1 MLLLARAALGQAP
14 SQLWTEA
21 TIYRDH
27 WGVPHVYAENPQAL
41 AFAFGYAQAED
52 RLETIMR
59 AYRIVT
65 GRAAAVFGPDYAES
79 DAFALKLGHSDL
91 AVHALENAS
100 PLTLDL
106 CEGFAL
112 GINAWIAD
120 HPAQVPDWAD
130 GARPA
135 DVLALM
141 HCYLMSFAP
150 FDLPELFHRP
160 APAYSGNAW
169 ALAPSRTLS
178 GAAVLVLNPH
188 GYHDGPFQWYE
199 AHLTGSQ
206 VNVAGATLC
215 GLPVILQGHN
225 EVLGWALTPNY
236 PDFADIYTM
245 PEGEIRL
252 PPGDPNRMQL
262 QAKLERL
269 LIGRQLMD
277 SRIFFVNTPS
287 GMRQRSVPFRLTAR
301 GPVVG
306 EIGTDPCTF
315 MAGGYADFDT
325 LDQIMAMASA
335 RNLNEFRNA
344 LGMRQLPCFH
354 VVYADRAGN
363 LFYLYNAKMGDKTL
377 PPALARGPEPDPGND
392 GGPLAPHEAP
402 YVWDAPVPA
411 NNPQYTW
418 GELVP
423 LGALP
428 TIVNPEAG
436 FIQACG
442 TPPWGATLNSGI
454 APASIPLWLANE
466 RDTFRAQRARHLL
479 SMGSRSFHEA
489 QAMVYDVLV
498 PFATA
503 AVPQLMQWADSREQF
518 YETAHPDTLHGA
530 DILRSWNFVAETGSS
545 GMTLFNAWWSAY
557 RQLAGPHMP
566 DVILYQEFVSKP
578 PHVERL
584 ALEALSN
591 AAREMRN
598 VHDALDV
605 PWGDVHRMRKGSQ
618 EAPVAGGEAGEP
630 LMVMGDYGTARRKLL
645 PNYGFAYAMAIQFG
659 DMPESVSI
667 LPGGISDD
675 PSSRHFADQLKLFSE
690 RRFKVNYFLDKDVQ
704 RYAERAF
711 GRRPTLRPIGMQGVF
726 GIDAREPVSVHLE
739 CSPNAPAPMPDGMAP
754 FTIFVTPV
762 LDRVHAAVTM
772 DAAIYVPP
780 SVVETSGLQR
790 LAVCFLDPAHGWFPA
805 PEQQVNLETRI
816 FRARLEGT
824 PTCAVLGPA
833 SLRAR
838 LEGPPAV
845 VARSEDASPAPV
857 QETATELASALPE
870 TGEPGV
876 LDMPPAASEAPAPV
890 QETAAELAPAPPET
904 GEPGVSD
911 APSAATEAS
920 APSPQP
926 SATGAAPGVPGGALR
941 SGLAWGKSLEI
952 AIPGAAGT
960 LRLQAAESLGAF
972 VSASTEPPAPAPEG
986 MSPIT
991 PFVGVHCS
999 DPTIP
1004 VTLQLELTA
1013 RGITAANA
1021 SDVELL
1027 AYRTESGWQAL
1038 SDQHFNAEAGAMMGS
1053 DDQSGVYAAFERGGA
1068 PAGPPAE
1075 VQTQELPPTAPVEAA
1090 PALPAAAPAEKA
1102 APDPAAAERAPES
1115 RKPALAWGKTLELMS
1130 ENHSAEFRL
1139 DADASIG
1146 AFTKV
1151 QSEPPDTLPEG
1162 LQAYGA
1168 CVALSLSKRDVPV
1181 RITVTLHVG
1190 SEIPPGLDPAS
1201 LMLYAHEADS
1211 GWTRLENQ
1219 KFDPVARTISATD
1232 RQPRTYVLLGPKG
1245 S

>member
-21 TIYRDH
+21 TIYRDN
-27 WGVPHVYAENPQAL
+27 WGVPHVYAENPHAL

-59 AYRIVT
+59 AYRLVT

-91 AVHALENAS
+91 AVHALESAS

-120 HPAQVPDWAD
+120 HPARVPDWAD

-188 GYHDGPFQWYE
+188 GYYDGPFQWYE
-199 AHLTGSQ
+199 AHLAGPQ

-269 LIGRQLMD
+269 LIGRQVME
-277 SRIFFVNTPS
+277 SRVYFVGTPS

-306 EIGTDPCTF
+306 EIGSEPCTF
-315 MAGGYADFDT
+315 MAGGYADFET
-325 LDQIMAMASA
+325 LDQMMAMAAA
-335 RNLNEFRNA
+335 RNLGEFRNA

-363 LFYLYNAKMGDKTL
+363 LFYLYNAKVGDKTL
-377 PPALARGPEPDPGND
+377 PPALARGPELEPGS
-392 GGPLAPHEAP
+392 GEGPLGPHAAP

-411 NNPQYTW
+411 NNPQFAW

-428 TIVNPEAG
+428 TIVNPPAG

-503 AVPQLMQWADSREQF
+503 AVPQLIQWADAREHF
-518 YETAHPDTLHGA
+518 YETAHPDTAHGA
-530 DILRSWNFVAETGSS
+530 DILRSWNFVAETGSA
-545 GMTLFNAWWSAY
+545 GMTLFNAWWAAY
-557 RQLAGPHMP
+557 RQLAGPHLP

-605 PWGDVHRMRKGSQ
+605 PWGDVHRMRKGPQ

-630 LMVMGDYGTARRKLL
+630 LMVMGDYGIARRKLL

-659 DMPESVSI
+659 DTPESVSI

-711 GRRPTLRPIGMQGVF
+711 GRRPTLRPVGMQGVF
-726 GIDAREPVSVHLE
+726 GIEARDPVSIHLE

-762 LDRVHAAVTM
+762 LDSVHAAVTI

-780 SVVETSGLQR
+780 SVVETAGLQR

-805 PEQQVNLETRI
+805 PEQQVNPETRI

-838 LEGPPAV
+838 LESPPAAP
-845 VARSEDASPAPV
+845 ARAEEASPAPV
-857 QETATELASALPE
+857 QETPAEPASALVETDEPE
-870 TGEPGV
+870 APDAPPAESEPPAPPP
-876 LDMPPAASEAPAPV
+876 LAPAAS
-890 QETAAELAPAPPET
+890 
-904 GEPGVSD
+904 
-911 APSAATEAS
+911 
-920 APSPQP
+920 
-926 SATGAAPGVPGGALR
+926 AAPGVPDGALR

-952 AIPGAAGT
+952 AIPGGAGT
-960 LRLQAAESLGAF
+960 VRLQASDSLGAF
-972 VSASTEPPAPAPEG
+972 VSASTEPPAPVPEG
-986 MSPIT
+986 LSPIT
-991 PFVGVHCS
+991 PFAGVHCS
-999 DPTIP
+999 DPAVS
-1004 VTLQLELTA
+1004 VTLQLELTVP
-1013 RGITAANA
+1013 GITAANA
-1021 SDVELL
+1021 SEVELL
-1027 AYRTESGWQAL
+1027 AYRAESGWQAL

-1053 DDQSGVYAAFERGGA
+1053 DDQSGVYAAFARGA
-1068 PAGPPAE
+1068 ASAMPPAE
-1075 VQTQELPPTAPVEAA
+1075 IQTQEMPSAAPVEIA
-1090 PALPAAAPAEKA
+1090 PALPAAVPTEKA
-1102 APDPAAAERAPES
+1102 AQDHAAAEPASES

-1139 DADASIG
+1139 EADASIG

-1151 QSEPPDTLPEG
+1151 LSEPPATLPEG

-1190 SEIPPGLDPAS
+1190 SEIPQGLDPAS
-1201 LMLYAHEADS
+1201 LVLYAHEADT
-1211 GWTRLENQ
+1211 GWARLEGQ
-1219 KFDPVARTISATD
+1219 KFDPAARTVSAPD
-1232 RQPRTYVLLGPKG
+1232 HQPRTYALLGPKG